1 MTDYL
6 PTDYPK
12 LNCRKVNSAMGK
24 IERKYNLGSHET
36 WELFQKYAKQFSFE
50 TKMLGVRT
58 KDTDIQTLTNEELEI
73 VVKQVTEE
81 LEARK
86 AC

>member
-1 MTDYL
+1 MIDYL

-12 LNCRKVNSAMGK
+12 LNCNKVNRAVDR
-24 IERKYNLGSHET
+24 IERKYHLKINDG
-36 WELFQKYAKQFSFE
+36 WKLFQKYAEQFSFE
-50 TKMLGVRT
+50 TKTLGVRT
-58 KDTDIQTLTNEELEI
+58 KDTDIHTLTNEELEI

-81 LEARK
+81 LESRK